1 MWDPIRWIFLKAT
14 TELEVMDGASQWTDK
29 EGLDSISIW
38 GDTLVHS
45 NLIMNAPNP
54 PFIQHPL
61 TNLPAVATNRG
72 D

>member
-1 MWDPIRWIFLKAT
+1 MGP
-14 TELEVMDGASQWTDK
+14 EVMDGASQWRDK

-38 GDTLVHS
+38 GVTLVHG
-45 NLIMNAPNP
+45 NPIINAPNP

-61 TNLPAVATNRG
+61 TNLPAVATHCR